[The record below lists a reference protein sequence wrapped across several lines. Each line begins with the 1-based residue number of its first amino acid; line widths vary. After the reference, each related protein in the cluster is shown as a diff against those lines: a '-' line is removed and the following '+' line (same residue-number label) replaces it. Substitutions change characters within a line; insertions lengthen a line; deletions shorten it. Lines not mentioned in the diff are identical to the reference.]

1 MEIKV
6 KTPKGENKF
15 TLNEKAIAKS
25 TILDLKGMLLKNI
38 HVHEE
43 RMKIHYK
50 NAPNGKVMTDDLL
63 IKMLSIRKMGI
74 NLN

>member
-25 TILDLKGMLLKNI
+25 TILDLKGMLRKNI

-50 NAPNGKVMTDDLL
+50 NGKVMTDDLL

>member
-50 NAPNGKVMTDDLL
+50 NGKVMTDDLL

>member
-25 TILDLKGMLLKNI
+25 TILDLKGMLCKNI

-50 NAPNGKVMTDDLL
+50 NGKVMTDDLL